1 MQKIGFKRLTETAKL
16 PTYAHPLDD
25 AGMDFYADESTI
37 IYCGESAVIKTGV
50 AWKPNM
56 EDVPD
61 GYKVVLKIEPKSGL
75 SCKCSVEVGAGVVD
89 QTYIGEI
96 MIHLYNFDFDSE
108 VKLEKGVKI
117 AQGIVEYIP
126 IVEIVE
132 IDELGETNRGTSG
145 FGSTGDK

>member
-25 AGMDFYADESTI
+25 AGMDFYADKISDVLAGDSTI
-37 IYCGESAVIKTGV
+37 VHTGV

-75 SCKCSVEVGAGVVD
+75 SCKCSIETGAGVVD

-96 MIHLYNFDFDSE
+96 LIHLYNHGDERKYFDIGDK
-108 VKLEKGVKI
+108 V

-132 IDELGETNRGTSG
+132 VDELGTTNRGANG